1 MTEDEGTVNEE
12 IDEDTA
18 SKIIVSTCQLLPKA
32 FSVVSDHMRNLTTSD
47 DPAPKI
53 YSISCGSFAE
63 FYIRPLNPC
72 IADTDFLTCN
82 VDTLVLSG
90 DFPVLPTDKSGLA
103 DTIQFYQIES
113 CQSYPGYVRLRY
125 IGVMKYNWKY
135 KMYELHHRGL
145 CLLNAYAILN
155 FNTSVTWLGT
165 N

>member
-1 MTEDEGTVNEE
+1 MTEDESTTNEE
-12 IDEDTA
+12 IGEDTA
-18 SKIIVSTCQLLPKA
+18 SEIIVSTCQLLPKA
-32 FSVVSDHMRNLTTSD
+32 FSVVSDHMRNLVSSKE
-47 DPAPKI
+47 PAPRV

-72 IADTDFLTCN
+72 ITDTDFLTCT

-103 DTIQFYQIES
+103 DTILFHKIES
-113 CQSYPGYVRLRY
+113 CQRYPGYVRLRY

-145 CLLNAYAILN
+145 CLLNAYQYAFYNLTT
-155 FNTSVTWLGT
+155 FR
-165 N
+165 